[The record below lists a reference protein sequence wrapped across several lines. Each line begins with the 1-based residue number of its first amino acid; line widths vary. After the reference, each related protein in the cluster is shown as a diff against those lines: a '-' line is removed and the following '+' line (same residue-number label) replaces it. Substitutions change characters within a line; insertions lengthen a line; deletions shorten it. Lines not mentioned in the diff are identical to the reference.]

1 MASEDVRGSEL
12 LREKWLGDGRFV
24 TEKDLD
30 ELLELERS
38 DDEIKLLH
46 WWIRGQP
53 RPDVVRGVFQVH
65 PKVAG
70 RVVGRLFE
78 LDGRYRLDVF
88 PYGIPNVDAVLVGFE
103 TTQGLR
109 GR

>member
-1 MASEDVRGSEL
+1 MAGEGIRGSEL
-12 LREKWLGDGRFV
+12 LREKWQGEGRFV

-30 ELLELERS
+30 QLLEVEQS
-38 DDEIKLLH
+38 DDAIKLLH
-46 WWIRGQP
+46 WWIYGQP
-53 RPDVVRGVFQVH
+53 HPEVVRGVFQVH

-70 RVVGRLFE
+70 RVIDRLFE

-88 PYGIPNVDAVLVGFE
+88 PYGIPAVDGVLVGFE